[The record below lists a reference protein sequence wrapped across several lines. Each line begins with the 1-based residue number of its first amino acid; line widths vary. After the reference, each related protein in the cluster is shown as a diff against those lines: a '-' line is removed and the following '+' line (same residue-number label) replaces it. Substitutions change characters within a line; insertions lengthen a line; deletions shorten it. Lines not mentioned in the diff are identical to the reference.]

1 MMSSVIDHLFIMH
14 YSVTI
19 FPTDHSKTNFM
30 IQRFKENPIIN
41 TIDIQP
47 SLPSFIVECV
57 LNPGVFTFENKT
69 WLILRVAERPVQR
82 EGYVSFP
89 VYGKNDEIQI
99 IEFKKDDPQLEL
111 GDSRLV
117 KYGNKFYLSTI
128 SHLRLVCSE
137 DGIKF
142 YEPNHLP
149 TKIYGKGPLE
159 TYGIEDCRVS
169 FIEDEYFLT
178 YTQVSE
184 NGVGVGLMR
193 TKDWRSIKREGM
205 IFSPHNKDCCLFENK
220 INDKYFALHRP
231 SGIELGGNFIWL
243 ASSYDLLHWGGHKC
257 IARTRADSWDSVRIG
272 AGASPIK
279 TELGWLEIYHGADA
293 HHKYHLGA
301 ILLDLDDPSIV
312 LARSNEPIL
321 SPEMDYETKG
331 FFGNVVFTN
340 GHLVDGDQITMYY
353 GASDEVICG
362 ATLSINEILK
372 SLEAQ
377 LSQTMKA

>member
-1 MMSSVIDHLFIMH
+1 
-14 YSVTI
+14 
-19 FPTDHSKTNFM
+19 M

-99 IEFKKDDPQLEL
+99 IEFKKDDPRLEL

-128 SHLRLVCSE
+128 SHLRLVCSD
-137 DGIKF
+137 DGINF

-243 ASSYDLLHWGGHKC
+243 ASSYDLLHWGG
-257 IARTRADSWDSVRIG
+257 A
-272 AGASPIK
+272 
-279 TELGWLEIYHGADA
+279 
-293 HHKYHLGA
+293 
-301 ILLDLDDPSIV
+301 
-312 LARSNEPIL
+312 
-321 SPEMDYETKG
+321 
-331 FFGNVVFTN
+331 
-340 GHLVDGDQITMYY
+340 
-353 GASDEVICG
+353 
-362 ATLSINEILK
+362 
-372 SLEAQ
+372 
-377 LSQTMKA
+377 